1 MRLTLPFLPVAA
13 FLLHGASV
21 PFAYDG
27 VLNAPNAY
35 LLEHTE
41 IGAGAGATFFTLEDS
56 MGAAQSQI
64 ITAGFLNFGIL
75 GYGQVGMSYLG
86 DGGIVANMKVMILR
100 EGIDV
105 PAFAIGCEN
114 MFAPER
120 VDVYHDEPGVPDS
133 TGFVR
138 GLWDEDGYYNYDH
151 AQNWSAYGVASK
163 SMRYL
168 LGIPVTVNLGIGVG
182 RFVGVIGEGG
192 AAGIGSAVA
201 HGLFG
206 SLVWDPSTKLSISL
220 EQDGKDLN
228 FGLSYDVNRYITLN
242 IAAAEFEMAIFPP
255 DGQSYQDPCQN
266 PKFTV
271 AVTSRIGPLFGERR
285 HELEREQQRIARA
298 RARLEE
304 LEARRRAA
312 EAELQR
318 LRDLL
323 DERR

>member
-1 MRLTLPFLPVAA
+1 MRLTLMFLPVAA
-13 FLLHGASV
+13 FMLHAASV

-27 VLNAPNAY
+27 VLNSPNAY
-35 LLEHTE
+35 ILQHTE
-41 IGAGAGATFFTLEDS
+41 IGVGVGATTYTLEDS
-56 MGAAQSQI
+56 TGAAQSEI
-64 ITAGFLNFGIL
+64 ITAGHIDFGVL

-86 DGGIVANMKVMILR
+86 DGGIVANLKVMVLR

-120 VDVYHDEPGVPDS
+120 VDVYQGEPGTPDS
-133 TGFVR
+133 TGFIT
-138 GLWDEDGYYNYDH
+138 GFWDEDGYYNYDH

-182 RFVGVIGEGG
+182 RFVGVIEEDG
-192 AAGIGSAVA
+192 AMNIGSAAA

-206 SLVWDPSTKLSISL
+206 SIVWEPSSNLTISM
-220 EQDGKDLN
+220 EQDGKDINL
-228 FGLSYDVNRYITLN
+228 GLAYDVHRYVTLN
-242 IAAAEFEMAIFPP
+242 LAAAEFEMALFPP
-255 DGQSYQDPCQN
+255 DGQDFRDPCQN

-271 AVTSRIGPLFGERR
+271 ALTSRIGPLVGGGS
-285 HELEREQQRIARA
+285 ELEREQQRIARA

-312 EAELQR
+312 EEELQR

-323 DERR
+323 DESR

>member
-1 MRLTLPFLPVAA
+1 MRLTLLFLPVVA
-13 FLLHGASV
+13 LMLHAASV
-21 PFAYDG
+21 PFAYEG
-27 VLNAPNAY
+27 VLNSPNAY
-35 LLEHTE
+35 ILQHTE
-41 IGAGAGATFFTLEDS
+41 IGVGFGATTFSMEDS
-56 MGAAQSQI
+56 TGAAQSEI
-64 ITAGFLNFGIL
+64 ITAGHIDFGIL
-75 GYGQVGMSYLG
+75 GYGQIGMSYLG
-86 DGGIVANMKVMILR
+86 DGGLVANLKVMVLR
-100 EGIDV
+100 EGVDV

-120 VDVYHDEPGVPDS
+120 VDVYQDDPGVPDS
-133 TGFVR
+133 TGFIT
-138 GLWDEDGYYNYDH
+138 GLWDEEGFYNYDH

-182 RFVGVIGEGG
+182 RFVGVIEDGG
-192 AAGIGSAVA
+192 AMNVGSAVA

-206 SLVWDPSTKLSISL
+206 SIVWDPSNKVSIAI

-228 FGLSYDVNRYITLN
+228 LGLSYDINRYVTLN
-242 IAAAEFEMAIFPP
+242 LAAAEFEMAMFPP
-255 DGQSYQDPCQN
+255 EGQDFQDPCQN
-266 PKFTV
+266 PKFTI
-271 AVTSRIGPLFGERR
+271 AVSSRIGPLVGGGS
-285 HELEREQQRIARA
+285 ELEREQQRIARA

-323 DERR
+323 DESR

>member
-1 MRLTLPFLPVAA
+1 MRLTLLFLPVVA
-13 FLLHGASV
+13 FVLQAASV

-27 VLNAPNAY
+27 VLNSPNAY
-35 LLEHTE
+35 ILQHTE
-41 IGAGAGATFFTLEDS
+41 IGVGIGVTAYTMEDS
-56 MGAAQSQI
+56 TGAAQSEI
-64 ITAGFLNFGIL
+64 IAAGHINFGIL

-86 DGGIVANMKVMILR
+86 DGGIVTNLKVMILR

-114 MFAPER
+114 MFAAER
-120 VDVYHDEPGVPDS
+120 VDVYNGEPGVPDS
-133 TGFVR
+133 TGVITGF
-138 GLWDEDGYYNYDH
+138 WDEEGNYNYDH

-168 LGIPVTVNLGIGVG
+168 LNIPVTVNLGIGVG

-192 AAGIGSAVA
+192 AMNIGSAVA
-201 HGLFG
+201 NGLFG
-206 SLVWDPSTKLSISL
+206 SIVWDPSSKLSIAL
-220 EQDGKDLN
+220 EQDGKDFNL
-228 FGLSYDVNRYITLN
+228 GLSYDVNRYVTLN
-242 IAAAEFEMAIFPP
+242 LVAAEFEMALFPP
-255 DGQSYQDPCQN
+255 EAQSFQDPCQN
-266 PKFTV
+266 PKFTI
-271 AVTSRIGPLFGERR
+271 AVSSRIGPLVGGGN
-285 HELEREQQRIARA
+285 ELEREQQRIARA

-323 DERR
+323 DESR

>member
-1 MRLTLPFLPVAA
+1 MRLSLICLPVAA
-13 FLLHGASV
+13 FLLYGASV
-21 PFAYDG
+21 PFAYEG
-27 VLNAPNAY
+27 VLNSPHAY

-41 IGAGAGATFFTLEDS
+41 IGVGVGATAFTMEDS
-56 MGAAQSQI
+56 TGAAQSQI
-64 ITAGFLNFGIL
+64 ITAGYINFGIL

-86 DGGIVANMKVMILR
+86 DGGIVTNLKVMILR

-114 MFAPER
+114 LFAAER
-120 VDVYHDEPGVPDS
+120 VDVYHDDPGVPDS

-138 GLWDEDGYYNYDH
+138 GLWDEEGNYNYDH

-192 AAGIGSAVA
+192 AANVGSAVA
-201 HGLFG
+201 NGLFG
-206 SLVWDPSTKLSISL
+206 SLVWDPSNKLSISL
-220 EQDGKDLN
+220 EQDGKDFNL
-228 FGLSYDVNRYITLN
+228 GLSYDVNRYITLN
-242 IAAAEFEMAIFPP
+242 LAAAEFEMALFPP
-255 DGQSYQDPCQN
+255 EGQNFQDPCQN
-266 PKFTV
+266 PKFTI
-271 AVTSRIGPLFGERR
+271 AVSSRIGPLFGERR

>member
-1 MRLTLPFLPVAA
+1 MRLTLLFLPVVA
-13 FLLHGASV
+13 FVLQAASV
-21 PFAYDG
+21 PFAYEG
-27 VLNAPNAY
+27 VLNSPNAY
-35 LLEHTE
+35 VLQHTE
-41 IGAGAGATFFTLEDS
+41 IGVGIGATAYTIEDS
-56 MGAAQSQI
+56 TGAAQSEF
-64 ITAGFLNFGIL
+64 ITAGHINFGIL

-86 DGGIVANMKVMILR
+86 DGGIVANLKVMILR

-120 VDVYHDEPGVPDS
+120 VDVYQDDPGVPDS
-133 TGFVR
+133 TGLIM
-138 GLWDEDGYYNYDH
+138 GLWDEEGYYNYDH

-192 AAGIGSAVA
+192 AMNIGSAVA

-206 SLVWDPSTKLSISL
+206 SIVWDPSNKLSIAL
-220 EQDGKDLN
+220 EQDGKDFNL
-228 FGLSYDVNRYITLN
+228 GLSYDVNRYVTLN
-242 IAAAEFEMAIFPP
+242 LAAAEFEMALFPP
-255 DGQSYQDPCQN
+255 EGQNFQDPCQN
-266 PKFTV
+266 PKFTI
-271 AVTSRIGPLFGERR
+271 AVTSRIGPLVGGGS
-285 HELEREQQRIARA
+285 ELEREQQRIARA

-323 DERR
+323 DESR